1 MARRASRSKRS
12 SEDAPKAV
20 KHLDDE
26 APSTGVPPDGVVGAL
41 KPFSIEVFLHLSWA
55 AVKRATS
62 SDVRPWEAGELGTH
76 LASLM
81 RISVLASGC
90 AQPLRFRKRM
100 AAATDKA
107 VPTGGVSGKMVMQAM
122 QWDGPRGPVLFYCFF
137 LPCVEGIRS
146 FIKLGAPESSE

>member
-1 MARRASRSKRS
+1 
-12 SEDAPKAV
+12 
-20 KHLDDE
+20 
-26 APSTGVPPDGVVGAL
+26 
-41 KPFSIEVFLHLSWA
+41 
-55 AVKRATS
+55 
-62 SDVRPWEAGELGTH
+62 LGTH